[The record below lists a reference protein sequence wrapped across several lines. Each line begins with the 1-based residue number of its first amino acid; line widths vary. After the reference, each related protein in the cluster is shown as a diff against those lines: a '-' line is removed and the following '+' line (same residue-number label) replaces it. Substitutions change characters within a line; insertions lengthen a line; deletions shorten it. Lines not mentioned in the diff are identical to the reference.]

1 MRIHQL
7 TLASSNVAAQSLFY
21 RDMLGLPV
29 RECAGDSIEVALQ
42 ASTIRFEP
50 ASHGS
55 QPRYHFAINVP
66 CGSIAEAADWVADR
80 HELIA
85 FHGHPDVEEGATI
98 VADRSFYFLD
108 PGGDVV
114 ELIANEQLDNDFGGR
129 FGPDSLLEISEIGLA
144 TREVEATCAAIQEV
158 LGADISWGGEPGAEL
173 TAIGDFHGVVI
184 VAPVGRGWNPIGLPA
199 QPLPTTIV
207 AAAAK
212 PRELTLPEG
221 PYQIRGVADV

>member
-1 MRIHQL
+1 MHIHQL

-55 QPRYHFAINVP
+55 EPRYHFAINVP
-66 CGSIAEAADWVADR
+66 RGSIAEAADWVADR

>member
-7 TLASSNVAAQSLFY
+7 TLASGNVAAQSLFY
-21 RDMLGLPV
+21 RDTLGLPV

-50 ASHGS
+50 APHGS
-55 QPRYHFAINVP
+55 EPRYHFAINVP
-66 CGSIAEAADWVADR
+66 RGSIAEAADWVADR

-98 VADRSFYFLD
+98 VADRAFYFLD
-108 PGGDVV
+108 PGGNVV
-114 ELIANEQLDNDFGGR
+114 ELIANEHLDNDFGGR

-144 TREVEATCAAIQEV
+144 TRDVEATRAAIQEV
-158 LGADISWGGEPGAEL
+158 LGAEVSWGGGPGAEL

-199 QPLPTTIV
+199 QPFPTTIV

-221 PYQIRGVADV
+221 PYHIRGVADV